1 MDDAQSSIETSRGE
15 KLKALREKNEW
26 SIEEVA
32 ASLNLRVEVIRSL
45 ESDDYS
51 ALPEQTYV
59 RGYIRSYGRL
69 LGLQEVDAL
78 NDLPETRR
86 SKGALGSVIPIMGGS
101 ELKYAQEVP
110 KTAVSNPAVRLWLRP
125 VLLSIAAI
133 LLILDVAIRR
143 LWIDK
148 SNFNA
153 LFASAPQ
160 PTDSSLEAYRRIR
173 KESKN
178 QSKVHIDSEGSLEQG
193 NESAAEIKSQNSI
206 AHLLR
211 QKKSKDQDE

>member
-1 MDDAQSSIETSRGE
+1 MDDTQSGIETSRGE
-15 KLKALREKNEW
+15 TLKALREKNEW

-133 LLILDVAIRR
+133 LLILIAWWASGLRPSSVASIPLGASDEQSDSVRKVS
-143 LWIDK
+143 LGEKLVVEDLP
-148 SNFNA
+148 SN
-153 LFASAPQ
+153 
-160 PTDSSLEAYRRIR
+160 E
-173 KESKN
+173 
-178 QSKVHIDSEGSLEQG
+178 
-193 NESAAEIKSQNSI
+193 
-206 AHLLR
+206 
-211 QKKSKDQDE
+211 